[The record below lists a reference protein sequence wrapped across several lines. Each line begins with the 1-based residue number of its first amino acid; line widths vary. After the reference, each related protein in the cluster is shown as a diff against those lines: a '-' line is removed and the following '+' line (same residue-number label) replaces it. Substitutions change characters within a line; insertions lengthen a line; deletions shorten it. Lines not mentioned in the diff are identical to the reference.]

1 MSTFRVLLR
10 MQANLSEEVEADS
23 LAEAAVK
30 AEDVAY
36 LTAVRLGLDDTDW
49 EVYSVTDADTKET
62 VWLRGEDLDED
73 LD

>member
-10 MQANLSEEVEADS
+10 MQANLSQEVEADS
-23 LAEAAVK
+23 LAEAAAK

-36 LTAVRLGLDDTDW
+36 LAAVRLGLDDTDW
-49 EVYSVTDADTKET
+49 EVCSVTDADTDET
-62 VWLRGEDLDED
+62 VWLRDEDPDED